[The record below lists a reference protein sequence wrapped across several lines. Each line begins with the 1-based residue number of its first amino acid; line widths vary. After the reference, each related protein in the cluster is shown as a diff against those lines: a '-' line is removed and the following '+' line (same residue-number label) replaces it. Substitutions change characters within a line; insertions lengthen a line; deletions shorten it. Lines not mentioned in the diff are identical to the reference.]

1 MGQSV
6 EVDIEKLL
14 RTVLESALA
23 TQQPFFTS
31 MLNQIAR
38 LESGDG
44 KHEESI
50 MILRDAINKMVNQEY
65 HERIKTL
72 ELRVKQLED
81 AQVAR
86 TTLVKATEWFP
97 RMFGYFMA
105 AVIAIVAY
113 VEHKK

>member
-50 MILRDAINKMVNQEY
+50 MILRDAINKIINQEV
-65 HERIKTL
+65 HERLKVCESQI
-72 ELRVKQLED
+72 KQLQD

-86 TTLVKATEWFP
+86 TTLFKATEWVP
-97 RMFGYFMA
+97 RWIGYFVA
-105 AVIAIVAY
+105 AVVAAVAY
-113 VEHKK
+113 LEHKK